1 MQQLTL
7 QFDGLAQVLQPVD
20 ATAAKKR
27 KSVTKAWY
35 EVYQALVVAL
45 PQCGNQVRTWC
56 RAHREQLETYVGGSA
71 ITVFCVI
78 LYILAAVLQGGA
90 Q

>member
-20 ATAAKKR
+20 ATAAKQR
-27 KSVTKAWY
+27 KSTTAWY
-35 EVYQALVVAL
+35 QVYQTLVAAI
-45 PQCGNQVRTWC
+45 PQHGSEVKAWC

-71 ITVFCVI
+71 IAVFGVM
-78 LYILAAVLQGGA
+78 LYVLAAVLQGGA

>member
-27 KSVTKAWY
+27 KSTTAWY

-56 RAHREQLETYVGGSA
+56 RAHREQLETYVGGSVIA
-71 ITVFCVI
+71 VFSII
-78 LYILAAVLQGGA
+78 LYVLAAVLQGGA
-90 Q
+90 R

>member
-20 ATAAKKR
+20 ATAAKQR
-27 KSVTKAWY
+27 KGTTAWY
-35 EVYQALVVAL
+35 QVYQTLVAAI
-45 PQCGNQVRTWC
+45 PQHGSEVKAWC

-71 ITVFCVI
+71 IAVFGII

>member
-7 QFDGLAQVLQPVD
+7 QFEGFAQVQQPVD
-20 ATAAKKR
+20 AAAAKQR
-27 KSVTKAWY
+27 KSVTKAWF
-35 EVYQALVVAL
+35 EFYQALVVAL

-56 RAHREQLETYVGGSA
+56 KEHQEELVLTFTCFALM
-71 ITVFCVI
+71 II
-78 LYILAAVLQGGA
+78 AAVLQGGA

>member
-7 QFDGLAQVLQPVD
+7 QFDGLAKVLQPVD
-20 ATAAKKR
+20 DTAAKQR
-27 KSVTKAWY
+27 KSTTAWY
-35 EVYQALVVAL
+35 RVYQTLVAAI
-45 PQCGNQVRTWC
+45 PQHGSEVRAWC

-71 ITVFCVI
+71 IAVFCI
-78 LYILAAVLQGGA
+78 FLYILAAVLQGGA

>member
-1 MQQLTL
+1 MTL

-20 ATAAKKR
+20 ATAAKQR
-27 KSVTKAWY
+27 KSTTTWY
-35 EVYQALVVAL
+35 QVYQALVVAL

-71 ITVFCVI
+71 IAVFCI
-78 LYILAAVLQGGA
+78 FLYILAAVLQGGA
-90 Q
+90 V